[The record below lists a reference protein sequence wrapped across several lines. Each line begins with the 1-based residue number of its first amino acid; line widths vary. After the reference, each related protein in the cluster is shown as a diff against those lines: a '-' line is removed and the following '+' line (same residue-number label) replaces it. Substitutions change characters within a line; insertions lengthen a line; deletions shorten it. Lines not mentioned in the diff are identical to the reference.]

1 MKGMRRRLCFK
12 IIHFTIKLE
21 FKVNYLIEISISFL
35 SLHQY
40 LRYPP
45 RRREITMM
53 NQKGDWWQEIATE
66 PLSHLPEPSS
76 YNNPRNGLQDSSL
89 GYVFLFLFCSSI
101 LRNGHQ
107 NDHYGNIS
115 ARSPWSLFA
124 IPSLI
129 VQATE
134 IGNQSSIQSP
144 LVTHKITSRSP
155 SRRKMSLLCYN
166 LQTNRR
172 QSNFPVN
179 NPQQLFSSCHRP
191 PTRRTKFVGGR

>member
-1 MKGMRRRLCFK
+1 MKGMTSCLCFK

-21 FKVNYLIEISISFL
+21 FKVNYLIEISFPFL

-40 LRYPP
+40 LRYPT

-107 NDHYGNIS
+107 NDHYGNFS

-124 IPSLI
+124 IPL
-129 VQATE
+129 VNCP
-134 IGNQSSIQSP
+134 GNGDWKSILQSP
-144 LVTHKITSRSP
+144 LVTHRITSRSP